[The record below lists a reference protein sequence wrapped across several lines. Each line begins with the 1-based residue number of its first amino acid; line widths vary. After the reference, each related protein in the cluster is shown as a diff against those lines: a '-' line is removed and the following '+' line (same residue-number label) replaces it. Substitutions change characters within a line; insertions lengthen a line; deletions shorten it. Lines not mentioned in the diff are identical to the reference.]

1 MSAAHIR
8 RPARIGS
15 VALAAYLLMYVLYT
29 VIVQHS
35 RGMRHW
41 ENTCPGV
48 ARVPGLRG
56 CAASRLGEVV
66 FAASLPK

>member
-29 VIVQHS
+29 VIVQYS
-35 RGMRHW
+35 RGIRH
-41 ENTCPGV
+41 
-48 ARVPGLRG
+48 
-56 CAASRLGEVV
+56 
-66 FAASLPK
+66 

>member
-1 MSAAHIR
+1 MGIEQSACLL
-8 RPARIGS
+8 RIYEGLPVSGS

-29 VIVQHS
+29 VIVQYS

-48 ARVPGLRG
+48 ARVPGL
-56 CAASRLGEVV
+56 
-66 FAASLPK
+66 